1 MLVDDIL
8 IMDVN
13 NYIRSHKKELN
24 REVGDL
30 IKKIRNEKNILTE
43 QFASRLN
50 VSQPYVVQ
58 LEKGDVGISL
68 NKFILICN
76 ALEIEP
82 KEILDQFLLHSK
94 NNEDILYKE
103 LQEDKNISKN
113 ILEFIKNK
121 K

>member
-1 MLVDDIL
+1 MDDIL

-13 NYIRSHKKELN
+13 NYVRSHKKELN
-24 REVGDL
+24 KEIGDL
-30 IKKIRNEKNILTE
+30 IKKYRNEKNISTE
-43 QFASRLN
+43 QFASRLT

-68 NKFILICN
+68 NKFIMICN

-82 KEILDQFLLHSK
+82 KEILDKFLFYSK
-94 NNEDILYKE
+94 NNEDLLYSK
-103 LQEDKNISKN
+103 LQENKNLAN
-113 ILEFIKNK
+113 NVLDFMKNK